1 MRKTI
6 LLLSLLVIMTIF
18 SGCIQ
23 QQVKQSTTTVTTII
37 PQTTKPTTI
46 PTTNPSTTIQ
56 PQTAKV
62 TIKSYSFNPSTVT
75 INVGTTVN
83 WTNEDSVTHTIT
95 SDSGNELNSGQIS
108 AGQSYSHTFNQAGTY
123 NYHCSIHYSMSGK
136 VIVE

>member
-1 MRKTI
+1 
-6 LLLSLLVIMTIF
+6 MTIF